1 LVAHAWWPVACAA
14 GVRVLLI
21 AQHFTPER
29 TAAPLRL
36 LPLARGLARCGHAV
50 EVVCAVPNH
59 PEGVIHDGY
68 RGSALVRRRFDGLAV
83 SYVWVKATRSKDPR
97 RRLLTFATFAA
108 SATLVGLFSARPSV
122 IFASSPPLT
131 AGAVGALL
139 ARRFRVP
146 WVLDVRDLW
155 VDAAGS
161 LGVVRSGKVVRLAS
175 RLERWLYANAAA
187 ITVPT
192 DAFGHHIGSGVEGN
206 KVHLLPNGASEPW
219 LSVGS
224 QEVNR
229 HPLGLP
235 DDRFVW
241 TFAGNLGLSQGL
253 DAAIAAAGRL
263 GAGFQL
269 LLLGDGAS
277 RPRLETA
284 ARKLPPGSVAFRD
297 PVDPEQAALYMRSSD
312 ALLVSLSKDP
322 VAAKTVP
329 AKLYDSCPF
338 PRPVVVAAPGEAQ
351 RLAESE
357 GIAIAVP
364 PEDPEALADAVRT
377 LRDRPGL
384 GDQLA
389 DAGRRFAF
397 ANPREAHVG
406 SLERLLL
413 SLAK

>member
-1 LVAHAWWPVACAA
+1 
-14 GVRVLLI
+14 
-21 AQHFTPER
+21 
-29 TAAPLRL
+29 
-36 LPLARGLARCGHAV
+36 
-50 EVVCAVPNH
+50 
-59 PEGVIHDGY
+59 
-68 RGSALVRRRFDGLAV
+68 
-83 SYVWVKATRSKDPR
+83 VWVKATRSKDPR

-108 SATLVGLFSARPSV
+108 SATLVGLFSERPSV
-122 IFASSPPLT
+122 IFASSPPPP
-131 AGAVGALL
+131 AGAVGTLL

-155 VDAAGS
+155 VDTAGS
-161 LGVVRSGKVVRLAS
+161 LGVVRSGTVVRLAG

-192 DAFGHHIGSGVEGN
+192 DAFGQHIGGGVDGD
-206 KVHLLPNGASEPW
+206 KVHMLPNGASEPW

-235 DDRFVW
+235 NDRFVW
-241 TFAGNLGLSQGL
+241 TFAGNLGLSQGF
-253 DAAIAAAGRL
+253 DAGSRRLADWAPAFSCCFSVTAHRGPTSRPPRGSFRPDPWRFAVPSIRSRRHSTYGHRTRCSCHFPRTPWPRGRL
-263 GAGFQL
+263 
-269 LLLGDGAS
+269 
-277 RPRLETA
+277 
-284 ARKLPPGSVAFRD
+284 
-297 PVDPEQAALYMRSSD
+297 PV
-312 ALLVSLSKDP
+312 
-322 VAAKTVP
+322 
-329 AKLYDSCPF
+329 KLYDSCAVA
-338 PRPVVVAAPGEAQ
+338 RPVVVAAPGEAQ

-364 PEDPEALADAVRT
+364 LEDPEALADAVRP
-377 LRDRPGL
+377 LRDKPGL

-397 ANPREAHVG
+397 ANAREAHVG